1 MRIYP
6 LTFLSTTSFV
16 LRCRLHIHYLLLRRI
31 QKMEL
36 KYTDGAEEITGKGP
50 VALFNVTR
58 LAKI

>member
-1 MRIYP
+1 
-6 LTFLSTTSFV
+6 
-16 LRCRLHIHYLLLRRI
+16 
-31 QKMEL
+31 MEL